1 MRYDQRR
8 MIEQAKFLY
17 SPSGGPLRKQ
27 TKMLKD
33 QDNKQIKAIED
44 HWKQLVQS
52 NELI

>member
-8 MIEQAKFLY
+8 MIEQAKFLS